1 MGQIGGVG
9 GLLGAVAGRG
19 EAKLLEMIS
28 PVVQPHMVK
37 V

>member
-9 GLLGAVAGRG
+9 GLLGAVAGPG
-19 EAKLLEMIS
+19 EVKLSGMIS
-28 PVVQPHMVK
+28 QMVQPAMVK